1 MNGNL
6 QCPQMP
12 VRRKGGMG
20 KNWMWME
27 LLVAW
32 PVLQES
38 ILNQLDLSDL
48 PAEPEFTDFITILHY
63 FLNQFCIHA
72 CLCAC

>member
-1 MNGNL
+1 
-6 QCPQMP
+6 
-12 VRRKGGMG
+12 MG

-63 FLNQFCIHA
+63 FLNQHYIHA
-72 CLCAC
+72 SLCAC